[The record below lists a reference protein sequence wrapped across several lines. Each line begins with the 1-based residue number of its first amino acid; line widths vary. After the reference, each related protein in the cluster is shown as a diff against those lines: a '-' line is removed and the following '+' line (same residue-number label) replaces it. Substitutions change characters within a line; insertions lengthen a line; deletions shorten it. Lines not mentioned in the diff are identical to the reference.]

1 MITFVSM
8 EKLAGDIRE
17 LAGRLPQDIDL
28 VVGIPRDGLLIATIL
43 ALRLDVALADLDGF
57 CDGRLL
63 SVSWRTNRMFG
74 ECRSALVIDDCTKTG
89 ATMRLARER
98 TAAMAERMTVR
109 YTVLYYRQ
117 GDPIEALDIMPKLL
131 GSPRCYEWRLSSH
144 NLDIYAFDLDGI
156 LCRNPTKAERND
168 EALYRR
174 FLATAEPILRPS
186 HEIGWIVT
194 GRDERWRRETERWLK
209 AHGIRY
215 GNLIMRPPN
224 EHKHGP
230 WKARVYRHIAAQL
243 FVESSEL
250 QARTIA
256 RGARKP
262 VLCNGRL
269 L

>member
-1 MITFVSM
+1 MLTFVSM

-43 ALRLDVALADLDGF
+43 ALRLDVALADIDGF
-57 CDGRLL
+57 CAGRLL
-63 SVSWRTNRMFG
+63 SFSWREQRTF
-74 ECRSALVIDDCTKTG
+74 EQCRSALVIDDCTKTG
-89 ATMRLARER
+89 ATMQSARER
-98 TAAMAERMTVR
+98 TAAMAERMKLR
-109 YTVLYYRQ
+109 YTVLYYRH
-117 GDPIEALDIMPKLL
+117 GDPVEGLDIMPKLL

-144 NLDIYAFDLDGI
+144 NLDLYAFDMDGV
-156 LCRNPTKAERND
+156 LCRNPSKQERED

-174 FLATAEPILRPS
+174 FLNEAAPILRPS

-194 GRDERWRRETERWLK
+194 GRDERYRRETERWLHR
-209 AHGIRY
+209 HGIRY
-215 GNLIMRPPN
+215 GNLVMRPRT
-224 EHKHGP
+224 ERKHGP

-243 FVESSEL
+243 FVESSER

-256 RGARKP
+256 KDSRKP

-269 L
+269 Y